1 MSERKKFTPQIEVP
15 GTPEAKPRKRRMAY
29 GSERFESATSNNH
42 NEVLLTDTRKV
53 AKVVLGK
60 DVVLVLPKNP
70 DAIPKWAG
78 YPTHQESWLP
88 LWFVLL
94 NHAQHRTSEE
104 LAYRQKLNNRLT
116 PEDRKLMRKAL
127 IFKANEF
134 WQAYKKDTETKDPRK
149 KYKNITRIVQDILLY
164 VDAPETVIENQ
175 EEYLS
180 HHRLFPLIQRANEL
194 RKGIGLEYAGDLE
207 TQVEQILTDY
217 TRKVGAEES
226 EKAYEELQRR
236 LLQDSTNELVVLVPD
251 ENIVGADLYA
261 KLVSYDLLMSE
272 DEHDQDVV
280 SIVPFIKEPQ
290 FYQLDTKFGPKLAYE
305 RRMDVIAVPKNL
317 GVWDVVRGGKESYQP
332 ISMILIT
339 HTKPETEAGR
349 QMQKRLQKELTP
361 QFVAHH
367 YLGAAEEFL
376 HRDAW
381 GKSFAKRYEGKEI
394 KQIKYEGKE
403 IKQIKKVIPLY
414 RVVCDLL
421 PRAVYM
427 LKTGKFPAGV
437 ENNELWEVGEVKE
450 EAEKIQE
457 FFKRQDATQEELSEL
472 AKAIESKFQK
482 WFSETDYLLFLENME
497 KMGQLGTLT
506 NGEQL
511 QEIVRLTRQITE
523 IVPSEQMEKIR
534 DAVAMAVN
542 RHKEQHRE
550 GGEMYANHVLRVG
563 KRAAEYARAQG
574 MGAELVQAAI
584 LHDILEDTST
594 SEEEVEQK
602 FGKEILEIVKAVSH
616 RDEEEPD
623 EEYLNRVAAGGKL
636 AVLVKRFDRL
646 ENLNDLTKAPKEF
659 RLRKLQELE
668 QAIPTW
674 QRIDPEGAIEI
685 EKITREMLLKEK

>member
-1 MSERKKFTPQIEVP
+1 MNEKEKFESSPEGKESELREKHMV
-15 GTPEAKPRKRRMAY
+15 Y

-42 NEVLLTDTRKV
+42 NEVLFTDTRKV
-53 AKVVLGK
+53 VKVVLGK
-60 DVVLVLPKNP
+60 DVALVLPKNP
-70 DAIPKWAG
+70 DEIPKWAG

-94 NHAQHRTSEE
+94 NHAQHRTPEE
-104 LAYRQKLNNRLT
+104 FEYRKQLNERLT
-116 PEDRKLMRKAL
+116 QEDRELMRKAL
-127 IFKANEF
+127 IHKANEF
-134 WQAYKKDTETKDPRK
+134 WQAYKQDAETKEPRK
-149 KYKNITRIVQDILLY
+149 KYKNITRILQDILLY

-175 EEYLS
+175 EEYLT
-180 HHRLFPLIQRANEL
+180 HHRLFPLIQKANEL
-194 RKGIGLEYAGDLE
+194 RRGVGLEQASDLE
-207 TQVEQILTDY
+207 NQVEQVLAEY
-217 TRKVGAEES
+217 TEQVGREES
-226 EKAYEELQRR
+226 ARAYEELQEK
-236 LLQDSTNELVVLVPD
+236 LLQNSTDELVVLVPD
-251 ENIVGADLYA
+251 KSIVDADFYA
-261 KLVSYDLLMSE
+261 NLVSYDLLMSE

-280 SIVPFIKEPQ
+280 SIVPSLGEPQ
-290 FYQLDTKFGPKLAYE
+290 FYQLVTKFGPKLVYE
-305 RRMDVIAVPKNL
+305 RRMDVIAVPENL

-332 ISMILIT
+332 TSMILMT

-381 GKSFAKRYEGKEI
+381 GKSFAKRYEGK
-394 KQIKYEGKE
+394 G

-457 FFKRQDATQEELSEL
+457 FFKRQDATQKELSEL
-472 AKAIESKFQK
+472 AKAIETKFQK
-482 WFSETDYLLFLENME
+482 WFTDEDYLLFLENME
-497 KMGQLGTLT
+497 KIGQLGTLT
-506 NGEQL
+506 HGEQL
-511 QEIVRLTRQITE
+511 QEIVRLSKEIIELASGEQI
-523 IVPSEQMEKIR
+523 EKIR
-534 DAVAMAVN
+534 TAIAMAVS
-542 RHKEQHRE
+542 RHREQHRE

-574 MGAELVQAAI
+574 MGAKLIQAAI

-594 SEEEVEQK
+594 TEEEVEQK

-616 RDEEEPD
+616 RDEEESD

-646 ENLNDLTKAPKEF
+646 ENLKDLTKAPKEF
-659 RLRKLQELE
+659 RLRKLRELE
-668 QAIPTW
+668 QAIPIW

-685 EKITREMLLKEK
+685 EKITREMLSKEK

>member
-1 MSERKKFTPQIEVP
+1 MNEKEKFESSPEGKESELREKHMV
-15 GTPEAKPRKRRMAY
+15 Y

-42 NEVLLTDTRKV
+42 NEVLFTDTRKV
-53 AKVVLGK
+53 VKVVLGK
-60 DVVLVLPKNP
+60 DVALVLPKNP
-70 DAIPKWAG
+70 DEIPKWAG

-94 NHAQHRTSEE
+94 NHAQHRTPEE
-104 LAYRQKLNNRLT
+104 FEYRKQLNERLT
-116 PEDRKLMRKAL
+116 QEDRELMRKAL
-127 IFKANEF
+127 IHKANEF
-134 WQAYKKDTETKDPRK
+134 WQAYKQDAETKEPRK
-149 KYKNITRIVQDILLY
+149 KYKNITRILQDILLY

-175 EEYLS
+175 EEYLT
-180 HHRLFPLIQRANEL
+180 HHRLFPLIQKANEL
-194 RKGIGLEYAGDLE
+194 RRGVGLEQASDLE
-207 TQVEQILTDY
+207 NQVEQVLAEY
-217 TRKVGAEES
+217 TEQVGREES
-226 EKAYEELQRR
+226 ARAYEELQEK
-236 LLQDSTNELVVLVPD
+236 LLQNSTDELVVLVPD
-251 ENIVGADLYA
+251 KSIADADFYA
-261 KLVSYDLLMSE
+261 NLVSYDLLMSE

-280 SIVPFIKEPQ
+280 SIVPSLGEPQ
-290 FYQLDTKFGPKLAYE
+290 FYQLVTKFGPKLVYE
-305 RRMDVIAVPKNL
+305 RRMDVIAVPENL

-332 ISMILIT
+332 TSMILMT

-381 GKSFAKRYEGKEI
+381 GKSFAKRYEGK
-394 KQIKYEGKE
+394 G

-457 FFKRQDATQEELSEL
+457 FFKRQDATQKELSEL
-472 AKAIESKFQK
+472 AKAIETKFQK
-482 WFSETDYLLFLENME
+482 WFTDEDYLLFLENME
-497 KMGQLGTLT
+497 KIGQLGTLT
-506 NGEQL
+506 HGEQL
-511 QEIVRLTRQITE
+511 QEIVRLSKEIIELASGEQI
-523 IVPSEQMEKIR
+523 EKIR
-534 DAVAMAVN
+534 TAIAMAVS
-542 RHKEQHRE
+542 RHREQHRE

-574 MGAELVQAAI
+574 MGAKLIQAAI

-594 SEEEVEQK
+594 TEEEVEQK

-616 RDEEEPD
+616 RDEEESD

-646 ENLNDLTKAPKEF
+646 ENLKDLTKAPKEF
-659 RLRKLQELE
+659 RLRKLRELE
-668 QAIPTW
+668 QAIPIW

-685 EKITREMLLKEK
+685 EKITREMLSKEK

>member
-1 MSERKKFTPQIEVP
+1 MNEKEKFESSPEGKESELREKHMV
-15 GTPEAKPRKRRMAY
+15 Y

-42 NEVLLTDTRKV
+42 NEVLFTDTRKV
-53 AKVVLGK
+53 VKVVLGK
-60 DVVLVLPKNP
+60 DVALVLPKNP
-70 DAIPKWAG
+70 DEIPKWAG

-94 NHAQHRTSEE
+94 NHAQHRTPEE
-104 LAYRQKLNNRLT
+104 FEYRKQLNERLT
-116 PEDRKLMRKAL
+116 QEDRELMRKAL
-127 IFKANEF
+127 IHKANEF
-134 WQAYKKDTETKDPRK
+134 WQAYKQDAETKEPRK
-149 KYKNITRIVQDILLY
+149 KYKNITRILQDILLY

-175 EEYLS
+175 EEYLT
-180 HHRLFPLIQRANEL
+180 HHRLFPLIQKANEL
-194 RKGIGLEYAGDLE
+194 RRGVGLEQASDLE
-207 TQVEQILTDY
+207 NQVEQVLAEY
-217 TRKVGAEES
+217 TEQVGREES
-226 EKAYEELQRR
+226 ARAYEELQEK
-236 LLQDSTNELVVLVPD
+236 LLQNSTDELVVLVPD
-251 ENIVGADLYA
+251 KSIADADFYA
-261 KLVSYDLLMSE
+261 NLVSYDLLMSE
-272 DEHDQDVV
+272 DKHDQDVV
-280 SIVPFIKEPQ
+280 SIVPSLGEPQ
-290 FYQLDTKFGPKLAYE
+290 FYQLVTKFGPKLVYE
-305 RRMDVIAVPKNL
+305 RRMDVIAVPENL
-317 GVWDVVRGGKESYQP
+317 GVWDVVCGGKESYQP
-332 ISMILIT
+332 TSMILMT

-381 GKSFAKRYEGKEI
+381 GKSFAKRYEGK
-394 KQIKYEGKE
+394 G

-457 FFKRQDATQEELSEL
+457 FFKRQDATQKELSEL
-472 AKAIESKFQK
+472 AKAIETKFQK
-482 WFSETDYLLFLENME
+482 WFTDEDYLLFLENME
-497 KMGQLGTLT
+497 KIGQLGTLT
-506 NGEQL
+506 HGEQL
-511 QEIVRLTRQITE
+511 QEIVHLSKEIIELASGEQI
-523 IVPSEQMEKIR
+523 EKIR
-534 DAVAMAVN
+534 TAIAMAVS
-542 RHKEQHRE
+542 RHREQHRE

-574 MGAELVQAAI
+574 MGAKLIQAAI

-594 SEEEVEQK
+594 TEEEVEQK

-616 RDEEEPD
+616 RDEEESD

-646 ENLNDLTKAPKEF
+646 ENLKDLTKAPKEF
-659 RLRKLQELE
+659 RLRKLRELE
-668 QAIPTW
+668 QAIPIW

-685 EKITREMLLKEK
+685 EKITREMLSKEK

>member
-1 MSERKKFTPQIEVP
+1 MNEKEKFESSTESKASELREKHMV
-15 GTPEAKPRKRRMAY
+15 Y
-29 GSERFESATSNNH
+29 GSERFENATSNNH
-42 NEVLLTDTRKV
+42 NEVLFTDTRKV
-53 AKVVLGK
+53 VKVVLGK
-60 DVVLVLPKNP
+60 DVALVLPKNP
-70 DAIPKWAG
+70 DEIPKWAG

-94 NHAQHRTSEE
+94 NHAQHRTPEE
-104 LAYRQKLNNRLT
+104 FEYRKQLNERLT
-116 PEDRKLMRKAL
+116 QEDRELMRKAL
-127 IFKANEF
+127 IHKANEF
-134 WQAYKKDTETKDPRK
+134 WQAYKQDAETKEPRK
-149 KYKNITRIVQDILLY
+149 KYKNITRILQDILLY

-175 EEYLS
+175 EEYLT
-180 HHRLFPLIQRANEL
+180 HHRLFPLIQKANEL
-194 RKGIGLEYAGDLE
+194 RRGVGLEQASDLE
-207 TQVEQILTDY
+207 NQVEQVLAEY
-217 TRKVGAEES
+217 TKHVGREES
-226 EKAYEELQRR
+226 ARAYEELQEK
-236 LLQDSTNELVVLVPD
+236 LLQNSSDELVVLVPD
-251 ENIVGADLYA
+251 KNIVDADLYA
-261 KLVSYDLLMSE
+261 NLVSYDLLMSE

-280 SIVPFIKEPQ
+280 SIVPSLGKPQ
-290 FYQLDTKFGPKLAYE
+290 FYQLVTKFGPKLVYE
-305 RRMDVIAVPKNL
+305 RRMDVIAVPENL
-317 GVWDVVRGGKESYQP
+317 GVWDIVRGGKESYQP
-332 ISMILIT
+332 ISMILMT

-381 GKSFAKRYEGKEI
+381 GKSFAKRFEGKR
-394 KQIKYEGKE
+394 

-421 PRAVYM
+421 PRAVYI
-427 LKTGKFPAGV
+427 LKTGKFPVGV

-472 AKAIESKFQK
+472 AKAIETKFQR
-482 WFSETDYLLFLENME
+482 WFNDGDYLLFLENME
-497 KMGQLGTLT
+497 KIGQLGTLT
-506 NGEQL
+506 DGKQL
-511 QEIVRLTRQITE
+511 QEIVLLSKEIIELVSGDQI
-523 IVPSEQMEKIR
+523 EKIR
-534 DAVAMAVN
+534 TAIAMAVS
-542 RHKEQHRE
+542 RHREHHRE

-616 RDEEEPD
+616 RDEEESD

-646 ENLNDLTKAPKEF
+646 ENLKDLTKAPKEF
-659 RLRKLQELE
+659 RLRKLRELE
-668 QAIPTW
+668 QAIPIW
-674 QRIDPEGAIEI
+674 QRIDPEGAIKI
-685 EKITREMLLKEK
+685 EKITREMLSKEK

>member
-1 MSERKKFTPQIEVP
+1 MNEKEKFESSPEGKESELREKHMV
-15 GTPEAKPRKRRMAY
+15 Y

-42 NEVLLTDTRKV
+42 NEVLFTDTRKV
-53 AKVVLGK
+53 VKVVLGK
-60 DVVLVLPKNP
+60 DVALVLPKNP
-70 DAIPKWAG
+70 DEIPKWAG

-94 NHAQHRTSEE
+94 NHAQHRTPEE
-104 LAYRQKLNNRLT
+104 FEYRKQLNERLT
-116 PEDRKLMRKAL
+116 QEDRELMRKAL
-127 IFKANEF
+127 IHKANEF
-134 WQAYKKDTETKDPRK
+134 WQAYKQDAETKEPRK
-149 KYKNITRIVQDILLY
+149 KYKNITRILQDILLY

-175 EEYLS
+175 EEYLT
-180 HHRLFPLIQRANEL
+180 HHRLFPLIQKANEL
-194 RKGIGLEYAGDLE
+194 RRGVGLEQASDLE
-207 TQVEQILTDY
+207 NQVEQVLAEY
-217 TRKVGAEES
+217 TEQVGREES
-226 EKAYEELQRR
+226 ARAYEELQEK
-236 LLQDSTNELVVLVPD
+236 LLQNSTDELVVLVPD
-251 ENIVGADLYA
+251 KSIADADFYA
-261 KLVSYDLLMSE
+261 NLVSYDLLMSE

-280 SIVPFIKEPQ
+280 SIVPSLGEPQ
-290 FYQLDTKFGPKLAYE
+290 FYQLVTKFGPKLVYE
-305 RRMDVIAVPKNL
+305 RRMDVIAVPENL
-317 GVWDVVRGGKESYQP
+317 GVWDVVCGGKESYQP
-332 ISMILIT
+332 TSMILMT

-381 GKSFAKRYEGKEI
+381 GKSFAKRYEGK
-394 KQIKYEGKE
+394 G

-457 FFKRQDATQEELSEL
+457 FFKRQDATQKELSEL
-472 AKAIESKFQK
+472 AKAIETKFQK
-482 WFSETDYLLFLENME
+482 WFTDEDYLLFLENME
-497 KMGQLGTLT
+497 KIGQLGTLT
-506 NGEQL
+506 HGEQL
-511 QEIVRLTRQITE
+511 QEIVHLSKEIIELASGEQI
-523 IVPSEQMEKIR
+523 EKIR
-534 DAVAMAVN
+534 TAIAMAVS
-542 RHKEQHRE
+542 RHREQHRE

-574 MGAELVQAAI
+574 MGAKLIQAAI

-594 SEEEVEQK
+594 TEEEVEQK

-616 RDEEEPD
+616 RDEEESD

-646 ENLNDLTKAPKEF
+646 ENLKDLTKAPKEF
-659 RLRKLQELE
+659 RLRKLRELE
-668 QAIPTW
+668 QAIPIW

-685 EKITREMLLKEK
+685 EKITREMLSKEK